1 MKDDIKKITLLFSII
16 VFLAV
21 VFWIFSLFVP
31 KGLQSFLPSEVDGL
45 MLHGVAG
52 KDESMA
58 TTVRSHQG
66 EIKDVDDMVIGYYD
80 GGLSIWITEYSDSNI
95 TSKETIKMIDAM
107 KRFEEGFEKIES
119 TKIKDVRVYI
129 TEPGGERQY
138 FWAQNKFMIYVIP
151 GKLTEGKSR
160 ELVSELIDGF
170 R

>member
-45 MLHGVAG
+45 MLHRVAG

-80 GGLSIWITEYSDSNI
+80 GGLSIWITKYSESKVVN
-95 TSKETIKMIDAM
+95 KETLKMIEAM
-107 KRFEEGFEKIES
+107 KKFGEGFEKLGSVNIKGV
-119 TKIKDVRVYI
+119 KIYI
-129 TEPGGERQY
+129 TFPGGVKQY
-138 FWAQNKFMIYVIP
+138 FWSQGKLMVYMIP
-151 GKLTEGKSR
+151 GTLSESMSR
-160 ELVSELIDGF
+160 ELISDLINNL